1 MHRAHS
7 RQFTTQFGSF
17 ITVHV
22 VEQWGRGR
30 TWGKGDLG
38 HGEGYGAGMEGP
50 EAPWRIPEGGPGVG
64 EARRPDGEYEGGGL
78 MGRRQIARKVK
89 DFFAKNKVLGAKTIE
104 DFGGRTII
112 ILRATGGRNGE

>member
-22 VEQWGRGR
+22 VEQWGQGR

-64 EARRPDGEYEGGGL
+64 EARRPDGEYEGGGGSWDADRSQGKL
-78 MGRRQIARKVK
+78 KIFSQRIKFWAQRR
-89 DFFAKNKVLGAKTIE
+89 
-104 DFGGRTII
+104 
-112 ILRATGGRNGE
+112 